1 MMNKLINYEKKK
13 FLVLSIFTGVPVGS
27 TEKAMCKIMLW
38 FVIIWFYIKK
48 ILRVRQLLLKGEIIG
63 RDMENGPE
71 LLKYVLAIWFLIY
84 LYMLHVELPLK

>member
-1 MMNKLINYEKKK
+1 MILY
-13 FLVLSIFTGVPVGS
+13 
-27 TEKAMCKIMLW
+27 
-38 FVIIWFYIKK
+38 KK
-48 ILRVRQLLLKGEIIG
+48 ILRVRQLLLKGKIIG